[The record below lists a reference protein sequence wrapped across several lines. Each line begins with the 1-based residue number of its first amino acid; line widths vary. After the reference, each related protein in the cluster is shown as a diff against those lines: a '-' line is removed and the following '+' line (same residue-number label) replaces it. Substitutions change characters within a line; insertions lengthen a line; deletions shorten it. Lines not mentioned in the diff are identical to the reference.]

1 MIARWCGRI
10 PARRVPKKSGEQAL
24 GRSRGGFSCKIHVTV
39 DGLGNPLRLLLTAG
53 QRHDST
59 QARALLEGFD
69 FERLLADRGYAAE
82 DFIDYL
88 LAHGIEAVIPPHQ
101 RAKVLRDYDT
111 WLYRERHLVE
121 CFINKIKHFRR
132 LFSRFEK
139 LDRSYLG
146 FLHFVSAL
154 IWLR

>member
-1 MIARWCGRI
+1 MPI
-10 PARRVPKKSGEQAL
+10 PVRRVPQKSGEQAL
-24 GRSRGGFSCKIHVTV
+24 GRSRGGFSCKIHITV
-39 DGLGNPLRLLLTAG
+39 DGLGNPLRLRLTAG

-59 QARALLEGFD
+59 QAKALLEGFD
-69 FERLLADRGYAAE
+69 FERLIADRGYAAE

-88 LAHGIEAVIPPHQ
+88 LERGIQAVIPPHQ
-101 RAKVLRDYDT
+101 RAKVLREYDH

-132 LFSRFEK
+132 IFSRFEK

-146 FLHFVSAL
+146 FLNFVSAL

>member
-1 MIARWCGRI
+1 
-10 PARRVPKKSGEQAL
+10 VPLAHKKSGDQAL

-39 DGLGNPLRLLLTAG
+39 DGLGNPLRLRLTAG
-53 QRHDST
+53 QCHDST
-59 QARALLEGFD
+59 QAKTLVEDLD
-69 FERLLADRGYAAE
+69 FERLIADRGYAAA
-82 DFIDYL
+82 DFVDYL
-88 LAHGIEAVIPPHQ
+88 LQRGMEVVIPPHQ
-101 RAKVLRDYDT
+101 RAKVLREYDE

-132 LFSRFEK
+132 IFSRFEK

-154 IWLR
+154 ICLR

>member
-1 MIARWCGRI
+1 MRI
-10 PARRVPKKSGEQAL
+10 RVRQGHKKSGEQAL
-24 GRSRGGFSCKIHVTV
+24 GRSRGGFSCKIHVVV
-39 DGLGNPLRLLLTAG
+39 DALGTPLRLRLSAG

-59 QARALLEGFD
+59 QARALLDGLD
-69 FERLLADRGYAAE
+69 FERLIADRGYAAQ
-82 DFIDYL
+82 DFIEYL
-88 LAHGIEAVIPPHQ
+88 LARGIEAVIPPHQ
-101 RAKVLRDYDT
+101 CAKVLREYDD

-139 LDRSYLG
+139 LDHAYLG
-146 FLHFVSAL
+146 FLHFVSVL

>member
-1 MIARWCGRI
+1 M
-10 PARRVPKKSGEQAL
+10 
-24 GRSRGGFSCKIHVTV
+24 TV
-39 DGLGNPLRLLLTAG
+39 DGLGNPLRLVFGPPVNATTLA
-53 QRHDST
+53 D
-59 QARALLEGFD
+59 GFD
-69 FERLLADRGYAAE
+69 FERLIADRGYAAE

-88 LAHGIEAVIPPHQ
+88 LAHGIQAVIPPHQ
-101 RAKVLRDYDT
+101 CAKVLRNYDK

-132 LFSRFEK
+132 IFSRFEK

-146 FLHFVSAL
+146 FLNFVSAL